1 MNKIDKDD
9 EEEDE
14 DGNPI
19 NSGNPNFTPSKINNN
34 PARPVNHGGPV
45 TPLKLKIGG
54 GASNQQPTS
63 GIVLPTTQIA
73 VRYFAKIPY
82 HCRSVVRRP
91 AGIHAATT
99 EDA

>member
-45 TPLKLKIGG
+45 TPLKLKIGS

-63 GIVLPTTQIA
+63 GIVLSTTQIA
-73 VRYFAKIPY
+73 VRYFAKIPF
-82 HCRSVVRRP
+82 HCRSVVR
-91 AGIHAATT
+91 
-99 EDA
+99 